1 MLALCV
7 NTGQMAVDVR
17 APSRQRATEMSSV
30 KKSASPPKARKSA
43 PSKLLP
49 TPVAVPKWPF
59 LFADAIFIGLGYWI
73 STLIQGPAQPWQV
86 ISILVCALF
95 GASFAIAPFYFEFKA
110 EAKAIEIAQLTSVAK
125 EVGNMKAVAKKIS
138 EASENWDSVQE
149 ASAQTAKLAEE
160 IAEGIQASV
169 KEHDAFMT
177 KACTDE
183 LKTLRLEVEKFRRM
197 ETDWAKSLVSV
208 LDLVYR
214 LERSAAASG
223 KKPFIKTTGI
233 FQNHC
238 RDEARRVGLVA
249 FEAEQGAVFDPE
261 LHAVP
266 DGEKAP
272 EDTAKIAETRLPGF
286 RLQGQIIRKPLVA
299 VS

>member
-17 APSRQRATEMSSV
+17 APSRQRAAEMSSG
-30 KKSASPPKARKSA
+30 KKSASPKKTRKAA
-43 PSKLLP
+43 AAKLLP
-49 TPVAVPKWPF
+49 APVAVPKWPF

-110 EAKAIEIAQLTSVAK
+110 ETKAIEIAQLTSVAK

-138 EASENWDSVQE
+138 EATENWDSVQE
-149 ASAQTAKLAEE
+149 TSAQTAKLSEE

-169 KEHDAFMT
+169 KEHDAFMA
-177 KACTDE
+177 KASTNE
-183 LKTLRLEVEKFRRM
+183 LNTLRLEAEKFRRL
-197 ETDWAKSLVSV
+197 ETDWTKTLVSM
-208 LDLVYR
+208 LDLIYR

-223 KKPFIKTTGI
+223 KEQFIKTTGV
-233 FQNHC
+233 FQNQC
-238 RDEARRVGLVA
+238 RDVARRIGLVA
-249 FEAEQGAVFDPE
+249 FEAEQGVAFDPE
-261 LHAVP
+261 MHAIP

-272 EDTAKIAETRLPGF
+272 KGGANIAETRLPGF
-286 RLQGQIIRKPLVA
+286 RLQGRIIRKPLVA